1 MCREH
6 TVTAEVSL
14 DCALRGVHVRL
25 ISPGL
30 TGIHPCLFISS
41 HVFITRPSTIPPPT
55 VYPFIYSSIH
65 ARTSSIHPS
74 IHTFCLFTIHPP
86 STFIRP
92 PSDYYHPSV
101 HYRPPTIHLSINPSV
116 HPPFS
121 HPSPTHPPFRS
132 LFHPS
137 AGPSTHP
144 SIHHPG
150 PMGPCIPPF
159 LHSSAHRP
167 FSYHSFIFSF
177 TGSSR
182 NLP

>member
-1 MCREH
+1 MQRAH
-6 TVTAEVSL
+6 SDGQVSL

-30 TGIHPCLFISS
+30 TGIHPSVYSS
-41 HVFITRPSTIPPPT
+41 HLMCSSPDHPPSLPPT
-55 VYPFIYSSIH
+55 VYPFVYSSIH
-65 ARTSSIHPS
+65 ARTIHSSIHPHPFVFS
-74 IHTFCLFTIHPP
+74 PYIHRR
-86 STFIRP
+86 FIRP

-101 HYRPPTIHLSINPSV
+101 HYHPPTIHLSINPSV

-121 HPSPTHPPFRS
+121 LPLPTHP
-132 LFHPS
+132 S
-137 AGPSTHP
+137 ATLSSISRPSTHP
-144 SIHHPG
+144 SIHHPS
-150 PMGPCIPPF
+150 MGPCIPPF